1 MSNVINREATTNPQ
15 EDYLNGVNQHEAL
28 GGEGGLQ
35 AATIRKKTNIEFVNS
50 QTCL

>member
-1 MSNVINREATTNPQ
+1 MNRDATTNPQ

-28 GGEGGLQ
+28 GGVGGLQ
-35 AATIRKKTNIEFVNS
+35 AAARRKRTNIGFVNS